1 MPVELKSYKNWPPNV
16 SANRNFAVEAL
27 VVIVNIVGQG
37 IYLYQCDMGKPKEI
51 EEMFKW
57 IEANK
62 DLGKLDIC
70 INNAACVW
78 AKGLMEMNLEEMQA
92 MLNVNV
98 LGYNYATKL
107 SIQSM
112 MKHNVDDG
120 QIIYVSSV
128 LAHTIVPNPKIA
140 YYSATKHALNCLLDG
155 WRHELNSLGKS
166 IRIGQISPGYIK
178 TAAVEA
184 QSGKEASDAFY
195 GANPHLKCED
205 VVDGILHMLQTKPH
219 IQTQD
224 IVVRHIREDGKFDGG
239 NSNFI

>member
-1 MPVELKSYKNWPPNV
+1 M
-16 SANRNFAVEAL
+16 
-27 VVIVNIVGQG
+27 GQG
-37 IYLYQCDMGKPKEI
+37 IFPYQCDMGKPKEI
-51 EEMFKW
+51 EEMFKR

-78 AKGLMEMNLEEMQA
+78 AKGLMEMNLEEMKA

-224 IVVRHIREDGKFDGG
+224 IVLRHIREDGKFDGG

>member
-1 MPVELKSYKNWPPNV
+1 
-16 SANRNFAVEAL
+16 
-27 VVIVNIVGQG
+27 
-37 IYLYQCDMGKPKEI
+37 MGKPKEI

-219 IQTQD
+219 ILTQD
-224 IVVRHIREDGKFDGG
+224 IVLRHIREDGKFDGG

>member
-1 MPVELKSYKNWPPNV
+1 
-16 SANRNFAVEAL
+16 
-27 VVIVNIVGQG
+27 
-37 IYLYQCDMGKPKEI
+37 MGKPKEI

-120 QIIYVSSV
+120 QIIYVSSI

-155 WRHELNSLGKS
+155 WRHELNALDKN

-224 IVVRHIREDGKFDGG
+224 IVLRHIREDGKFDGG